1 MAEIPQPPPALPGF
15 ASFEAAMD
23 QALAEARS
31 AQSRGEVPVGALLVS
46 DKGVVLAAA
55 HNAPI
60 GASDPTAHA
69 EILAIRR
76 ACAAAGNYRLVGAV
90 LVVTLEPCLMC
101 LGAIV
106 QARLA
111 GVVFGA
117 ADPKSGALSSCLD
130 GPALP
135 FLNHRFW
142 TVGGVKAEACGA
154 LLSDFFRNRRSA
166 AGEEPPCPLDAGR
179 IDRY

>member
-101 LGAIV
+101 LGALLHARVAGIV
-106 QARLA
+106 
-111 GVVFGA
+111 FA
-117 ADPKSGALSSCLD
+117 APDPKAGALVSNLD
-130 GPALP
+130 GANLP
-135 FLNHRFW
+135 FSNHRPW
-142 TVGGVKAEACGA
+142 VIQGVMTEDCSA
-154 LLSDFFRNRRSA
+154 LLKRFFLARRK
-166 AGEEPPCPLDAGR
+166 PL
-179 IDRY
+179 